1 MLHIRSLLGTIC
13 VLSIFIHKVVYLWTM
28 QYYSIKHKYDEWRNL
43 KKFGTWILKQIEY
56 SEHHCVF
63 LSLSLSTYYDFKK
76 HTLFKSSERESKDVR
91 KFTRNVYGGGVTFN
105 FLKSIRKILC
115 IYWTVVI
122 CLNFYMKSNNERGR
136 TRKKNI

>member
-1 MLHIRSLLGTIC
+1 MNWNMSKRGKKNVCSIRILGHGQIRHFENFMIQKMLHIRSLLGTIC

-91 KFTRNVYGGGVTFN
+91 KFTRNVYGGGGFHV
-105 FLKSIRKILC
+105 
-115 IYWTVVI
+115 
-122 CLNFYMKSNNERGR
+122 
-136 TRKKNI
+136 